1 MRNSSEGT
9 VSLLSLVDYEHGEEE
24 QVPEDS
30 TSEQINDEEQAEESP
45 DAGVVQMEQE
55 MNEIEATTEGRS
67 RSFTN

>member
-24 QVPEDS
+24 QVHEES
-30 TSEQINDEEQAEESP
+30 ASEQKNEDQAEESP